1 LGEDIA
7 KPGGLDVPPSVSNST
22 ALPAPLPAASLG
34 DHVVGSF
41 SQVATIFAYEARKLS
56 HDPTELLLRAV
67 QPALWLVVFGSVF
80 SVIHAIP
87 TGSLTYL
94 QFLTP
99 GILAQSV
106 LFVAIFYGIAT
117 IRERELGIVTKFL
130 VSPTPRIALV
140 GGRALS
146 ASIRGFSQ
154 AVIVFLLA
162 IALGV
167 TLNWTPLAILG
178 VLLAIVLG
186 SALFSTL
193 SMIIASLVK
202 TQERF
207 LGIGQLMTMP
217 LFFASNAIYP
227 VSIMPA
233 WLRVVTDFNPLTYL
247 VDALRQLMVPGAAMQ
262 FPLGVDF
269 GVLAAVTLG
278 LIWLES
284 LLYPR
289 MAQ

>member
-1 LGEDIA
+1 
-7 KPGGLDVPPSVSNST
+7 VPPSASGELVDGR
-22 ALPAPLPAASLG
+22 AAGDLG
-34 DHVVGSF
+34 VLDGIVGAFGQGSAI
-41 SQVATIFAYEARKLS
+41 VGYEIRKLA
-56 HDPTELLLRAV
+56 HDPSELLLRAV

-80 SVIHAIP
+80 SEIHAIP

-117 IRERELGIVTKFL
+117 IRERDLGIVTKFL
-130 VSPTPRIALV
+130 VSPTPRVVLV

-146 ASIRGFSQ
+146 ASLRGFSQ

-162 IALGV
+162 LALGV
-167 TLNWTPLAILG
+167 DLRWTFESVAG

-186 SALFSTL
+186 AAVFATL

-227 VSIMPA
+227 ISIMPA
-233 WLRVVTDFNPLTYL
+233 WLRVVAEVNPLTYL
-247 VDALRQLMVPGAAMQ
+247 VDALRQLMVPGATAEY
-262 FPLGVDF
+262 PLGVDL
-269 GVLAAVTLG
+269 GVLALVVVVLVA
-278 LIWLES
+278 IEAR
-284 LLYPR
+284 LYPR